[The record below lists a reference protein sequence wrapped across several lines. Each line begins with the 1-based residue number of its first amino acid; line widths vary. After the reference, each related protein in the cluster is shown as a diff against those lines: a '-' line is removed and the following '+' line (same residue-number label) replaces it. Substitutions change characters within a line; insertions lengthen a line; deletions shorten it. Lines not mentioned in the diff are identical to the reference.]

1 MNKNK
6 WNAVVFWALAMVS
19 LLGISLFAF
28 VEVVNI
34 LLQQPVDPKRLAEVS
49 AEVNPFDHANEIRL
63 IYMFI
68 CFLPFAF
75 MLLFNNKVWQWV
87 SAALITVLTI
97 INCMDALEH
106 FLKGDT
112 VFSIVFMLLVGGLGM
127 LSVLFT
133 VRWARD
139 SNHPID

>member
-1 MNKNK
+1 MNNNK
-6 WNAVVFWALAMVS
+6 WNAVVFWALAMLS
-19 LLGISLFAF
+19 LLGITLFAF
-28 VEVVNI
+28 VEVVNV
-34 LLQQPVDPKRLAEVS
+34 LLQQPVDPKKLADVS

-63 IYMFI
+63 LYMFI

-75 MLLFNNKVWQWV
+75 MLLFNSKVWQWV

-97 INCMDALEH
+97 VNCMDAIEH
-106 FLKGDT
+106 FLKGDI

-133 VRWARD
+133 VKWARD